1 MGPAKIEDKP
11 AAKTTVEP
19 KQAAKPTNTDTA
31 ASKVEGKLTEA
42 QVNEKLVDVYAGPAV
57 RKLARQLGVDI
68 TQVNGS
74 ALNDRILKEDLFA
87 HVKNSLTKQK
97 AAPVSSNP

>member
-1 MGPAKIEDKP
+1 
-11 AAKTTVEP
+11 
-19 KQAAKPTNTDTA
+19 
-31 ASKVEGKLTEA
+31 
-42 QVNEKLVDVYAGPAV
+42 V

-97 AAPVSSNP
+97 AAPVSGNPVSSGLPKLPDMSNAEIWGETETQDLSRLQKVSIP